1 MNIKKIESH
10 PYRLKCKKP
19 FKTAKAIYENRD
31 GFILKVHSD
40 SFTGIGEVSP
50 LEGFSIESLQEC
62 YYALE
67 AINQTINNI
76 GNIERDDLFNIFDL
90 HSMNMPSLLFGL
102 ETAIFDILSQES
114 KLPLSKYLNNNSS
127 NILKVN
133 GIHGLHNP
141 NDGFD
146 IIKIKL
152 GYKNIYDDIKKMEEL
167 SDIYGEKVK
176 FRIDVNGKL
185 DLVKAI
191 RFCKSMEKFN
201 IDYIEQP
208 IALDNFED
216 LSELRLHTGIKIAV
230 DESIVDISSAYKLID
245 NQCVDIFIIKPMRL
259 GKYSTINKIIEIAQE
274 NEIECI
280 ITNMFDS
287 AINRMACIHFALSNN
302 ISNECGI
309 SADNLFDSD
318 LGKTPNIKNG
328 KITIN
333 DSSGL
338 GIRLND

>member
-10 PYRLKCKKP
+10 PYRLKFKKP
-19 FKTAKAIYENRD
+19 FKTAGDIYENRD
-31 GFILKVHSD
+31 GFILKVHSG
-40 SFTGIGEVSP
+40 SFIGIGEVSP
-50 LEGFSIESLQEC
+50 LKGFNIESLQEC

-67 AINQTINNI
+67 AINQTINDI
-76 GNIERDDLFNIFDL
+76 GNIGRDDLFDIFDL
-90 HSMNMPSLLFGL
+90 HSMMMPSLLFGL
-102 ETAIFDILSQES
+102 ETAVFDILSQES

-127 NILKVN
+127 NVLKVN

-152 GYKNIYDDIKKMEEL
+152 GYRNIYDDIKKMEEL
-167 SDIYGEKVK
+167 SNIYGEKVK
-176 FRIDVNGKL
+176 FRIDANGQL

-208 IALDNFED
+208 IAPDNFED
-216 LSELRLHTGIKIAV
+216 LAELRLHTKIKVAV
-230 DESIVDISSAYKLID
+230 DESIVDIFSAYKLID
-245 NQCVDIFIIKPMRL
+245 NQCADIFVIKPMTL
-259 GKYSTINKIIEIAQE
+259 GKYSTINKIIEIAKE

-287 AINRMACIHFALSNN
+287 AVNRMACMHFALSNN
-302 ISNECGI
+302 IGNECGI
-309 SADNLFDSD
+309 SADDIFDLD
-318 LGKTPNIKNG
+318 IAKTPEINNG
-328 KITIN
+328 KLAIN
-333 DSSGL
+333 DCPGL
-338 GIRLND
+338 GIILND